1 MGRIGKKAAR
11 LARVLLPPALAAAAL
26 VWFSFAVEG
35 LDQGRGDEDRRQLE
49 HALRRGCTACYAAEG
64 RYPPSLSY
72 LEDRYGIQIDRTQYT
87 VYYTAA
93 AENLMPDITVLENE
107 P

>member
-1 MGRIGKKAAR
+1 MRQLKKAAPR
-11 LARVLLPPALAAAAL
+11 IIRVLLPLALAAAAL

-35 LDQGRGDEDRRQLE
+35 LDRGRGDEDRRQLE
-49 HALRRGCTACYAAEG
+49 STLRRGCTACYAAEG

-72 LEDRYGIQIDRTQYT
+72 LEDCYGVQIDRARYT
-87 VYYTAA
+87 VHYTAV